1 MGVNLGSRML
11 LTSRTREKS
20 SMNTIS
26 YEAFLPHHTASKHR
40 VMAITHDVGQHTQL
54 HAIAT
59 VSDALTARQLAD
71 ALNSR
76 LLDRR
81 NHSARVDAAL
91 TGLSDSV
98 RAAVTQLPID
108 PKHAHTGRTP
118 LAAHIYTDPIDG
130 ILLFPTKACEPG
142 QCQACTDCANDCR
155 DCENCLPPGLT
166 PRTAYAL
173 TVAGSILADTCY
185 DAVDDGTRVPSAERI
200 QLLPLPMA
208 LRAQDDEFIRRIAR
222 CFDDLTQDIEDGL
235 TPQPCDLAE
244 QLALQLMLDDA
255 ELLHADQED
264 FLAESTQELPVSR
277 HDYDFATLY
286 SVLFEDDDHAG
297 LIGLSE
303 PELPGALD
311 FLFEPFIED
320 EVRDPERGFRR

>member
-1 MGVNLGSRML
+1 MST
-11 LTSRTREKS
+11 LT
-20 SMNTIS
+20 

-40 VMAITHDVGQHTQL
+40 VMAISHDVGQHTQL

-81 NHSARVDAAL
+81 NHSARLDAAL
-91 TGLSDSV
+91 TGLPDSV

-130 ILLFPTKACEPG
+130 ILLFPTTACGPG
-142 QCQACTDCANDCR
+142 QCQYCTDCADDCR
-155 DCENCLPPGLT
+155 DCENCAEYPCENCLPPDLT

-173 TVAGSILADTCY
+173 TVAGSILADTCF
-185 DAVDDGTRVPSAERI
+185 DAVDEDTRMPPAERI
-200 QLLPLPMA
+200 QLLPLPKA
-208 LRAQDDEFIRRIAR
+208 LRAQDDEFIRRMAR
-222 CFDDLTQDIEDGL
+222 CFDDLTQDLEDGL
-235 TPQPCDLAE
+235 APQPRDLAE
-244 QLALQLMLDDA
+244 QLALQLMLDDT
-255 ELLHADQED
+255 ELLHEDQDD
-264 FLAESTQELPVSR
+264 FLAEATQELPVSR

-286 SVLFEDDDHAG
+286 SVLFDDDDHAG
-297 LIGLSE
+297 LVGLSG
-303 PELPGALD
+303 PVLPGALD
-311 FLFEPFIED
+311 FLFEPFIEG
-320 EVRDPERGFRR
+320 EVRDPDRGFRR